1 MISSVPQ
8 RKATDCAIASLA
20 SAASVTWE
28 AALEACFPGVDVAT
42 LDYYGRDAEAWLAGA
57 KRLGVKV
64 KGTSTYGAPKPQFSH
79 GMMRTI
85 FDGAWAEG
93 THCVAWYR
101 DASGQVMIYNPSDG
115 GESFPYH
122 TLHVHGLR
130 MLAWYAF

>member
-1 MISSVPQ
+1 MISNVPQ

-79 GMMRTI
+79 GMMRTGYDLQSKRRRGI
-85 FDGAWAEG
+85 
-93 THCVAWYR
+93 VP
-101 DASGQVMIYNPSDG
+101 V
-115 GESFPYH
+115 PYSARSRFAH
-122 TLHVHGLR
+122 ARLVRILSSQLG
-130 MLAWYAF
+130 